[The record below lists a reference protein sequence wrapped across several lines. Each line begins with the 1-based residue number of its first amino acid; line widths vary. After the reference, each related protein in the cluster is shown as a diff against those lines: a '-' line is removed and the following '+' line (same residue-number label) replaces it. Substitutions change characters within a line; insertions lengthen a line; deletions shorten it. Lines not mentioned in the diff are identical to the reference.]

1 MIGRFLRNV
10 QYVDEVIVRHL
21 FQYRLGILK
30 NTNNGFIVIPYCR
43 VLSFKISKVFME
55 SWSMRL
61 SFVHF
66 LPERGC
72 GVGSLQK
79 QGAKLFILDLKV
91 HVVICIEIGDTIS
104 LIPGYN
110 RLLKIIDNNFLLLLE
125 RKEAHSSIFYLQLEV
140 PQQIVSLIQSSQLK
154 HVNLCQINNY
164 LLILLNIQ
172 LQLAGG

>member
-1 MIGRFLRNV
+1 
-10 QYVDEVIVRHL
+10 
-21 FQYRLGILK
+21 
-30 NTNNGFIVIPYCR
+30 
-43 VLSFKISKVFME
+43 
-55 SWSMRL
+55 MRL

-66 LPERGC
+66 LPERRC

-110 RLLKIIDNNFLLLLE
+110 RLLKIIDDDFLLLLE
-125 RKEAHSSIFYLQLEV
+125 GKEVHSSIFYLQLEV
-140 PQQIVSLIQSSQLK
+140 LQQIVSLIQSSQLK